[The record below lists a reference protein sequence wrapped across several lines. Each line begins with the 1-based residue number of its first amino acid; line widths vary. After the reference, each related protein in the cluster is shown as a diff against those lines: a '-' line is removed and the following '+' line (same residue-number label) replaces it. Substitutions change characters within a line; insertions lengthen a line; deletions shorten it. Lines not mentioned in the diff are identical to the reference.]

1 MNVLNRHFLQ
11 LQIININ
18 KNQTILHRQ
27 NIKLNYQKYNSTA
40 SKIL

>member
-1 MNVLNRHFLQ
+1 MNVPNHHLLQ
-11 LQIININ
+11 LKIININ
-18 KNQTILHRQ
+18 KNQTILHHQ